1 MDGNYKNWQNH
12 QAIKNGRLAKAKEIN
27 CMTVM
32 DNDSGSSNRKQFFAT
47 IHLGAFRPAIVL
59 DVVTAFALTLFCSV
73 PRYVYAASSQPTLG
87 QNVEVRVLA
96 APDEFSELVETV
108 GDGASLSPMG
118 ETTGPGGLNW
128 FMVKTRNGN
137 VGWVKADD
145 NPAIRKI
152 DGHFRSLRNE
162 ATVIESG
169 SAPAST
175 TSSKTSAGGA
185 IVVPVKILAG
195 HAIVPVTFNNSI
207 TANLM
212 VDTGASRTMVSKRVA
227 RDLRLY
233 SMGSGTGYGVGG
245 RVTLGIG
252 RVESIKV
259 GEVEIQ
265 NMPVSIHDFSPDPSY
280 EGLLGVDFLGRFH
293 MSLDSAKQVMV
304 LTPR

>member
-1 MDGNYKNWQNH
+1 MTTVNDGS
-12 QAIKNGRLAKAKEIN
+12 R
-27 CMTVM
+27 
-32 DNDSGSSNRKQFFAT
+32 SSNVRQFVPGIRHRAIRRCLLLT
-47 IHLGAFRPAIVL
+47 IS
-59 DVVTAFALTLFCSV
+59 VVFALALFASI
-73 PRYVYAASSQPTLG
+73 RRGAYGASSQPPLA

-108 GDGASLSPMG
+108 GDGESLSPMG
-118 ETTGPGGLNW
+118 ETTGPGGLKW

-137 VGWVKADD
+137 VGWIKAGD
-145 NPAIRKI
+145 NTAVRKI
-152 DGHFRSLRNE
+152 DGHFRSLRHE
-162 ATVIESG
+162 ATVIGPG
-169 SAPAST
+169 SAPASI
-175 TSSKTSAGGA
+175 SSKTSGGA
-185 IVVPVKILAG
+185 IMIPVKILAG
-195 HAIVPVTFNNSI
+195 HAIVPVTFNNSV

-227 RDLRLY
+227 RDLRLS

-245 RVTLGIG
+245 RVTVSIA
-252 RVESIKV
+252 RVESVKV

>member
-1 MDGNYKNWQNH
+1 MTTVNDGS
-12 QAIKNGRLAKAKEIN
+12 R
-27 CMTVM
+27 
-32 DNDSGSSNRKQFFAT
+32 SSNVRQFVPGIRHRAIRRCLLLT
-47 IHLGAFRPAIVL
+47 IS
-59 DVVTAFALTLFCSV
+59 VVFALALFASI
-73 PRYVYAASSQPTLG
+73 RRGAYGASSQPPLA

-108 GDGASLSPMG
+108 GDGESLSPMG
-118 ETTGPGGLNW
+118 ETTGPGGLKW

-137 VGWVKADD
+137 VGWIKASD
-145 NPAIRKI
+145 NTAVRKI
-152 DGHFRSLRNE
+152 DGHFRSLRHE
-162 ATVIESG
+162 ATVIGPG
-169 SAPAST
+169 SAPASI
-175 TSSKTSAGGA
+175 SSKTSGGA
-185 IVVPVKILAG
+185 IMIPVKILAG
-195 HAIVPVTFNNSI
+195 HAIVPVTFNNSV

-227 RDLRLY
+227 RDLRLS

-245 RVTLGIG
+245 RVTVSIA
-252 RVESIKV
+252 RVESVKV

-280 EGLLGVDFLGRFH
+280 EGLLGVDFIGRFH

>member
-1 MDGNYKNWQNH
+1 
-12 QAIKNGRLAKAKEIN
+12 
-27 CMTVM
+27 MTIM
-32 DNDSGSSNRKQFFAT
+32 DNHSRSSNRKQFFAS
-47 IHLGAFRPAIVL
+47 IHLVAFRPAIAV
-59 DVVTAFALTLFCSV
+59 DVVVSLALTLFCSV
-73 PRYVYAASSQPTLG
+73 APYAYAASSPPNVA
-87 QNVEVRVLA
+87 QNVEVKVFS
-96 APDEFSELVETV
+96 APDEFSTLVEAV
-108 GDGASLSPMG
+108 RDGESFSPMG
-118 ETTGPGGLNW
+118 ETIGPGGLKW
-128 FMVKTRNGN
+128 FMVKTREGN
-137 VGWVKADD
+137 VGWIKADD

-162 ATVIESG
+162 ATVIEPG

-185 IVVPVKILAG
+185 IVIPVKILAG

-259 GEVEIQ
+259 GEVEVQ

>member
-1 MDGNYKNWQNH
+1 MTTVNDGS
-12 QAIKNGRLAKAKEIN
+12 R
-27 CMTVM
+27 
-32 DNDSGSSNRKQFFAT
+32 SSNVRQFVPGIRHRAIRRCLLLT
-47 IHLGAFRPAIVL
+47 IS
-59 DVVTAFALTLFCSV
+59 VVFALALFASI
-73 PRYVYAASSQPTLG
+73 RRGAYGASSQPPLA

-108 GDGASLSPMG
+108 GDGESLSPMG
-118 ETTGPGGLNW
+118 ETTGPGGLKW

-137 VGWVKADD
+137 VGWIKASD
-145 NPAIRKI
+145 NTAVRKI
-152 DGHFRSLRNE
+152 DGHFRSLRHE
-162 ATVIESG
+162 ATVIGPG
-169 SAPAST
+169 SAPASI
-175 TSSKTSAGGA
+175 SSKTSGGA
-185 IVVPVKILAG
+185 IMIPVKILAG
-195 HAIVPVTFNNSI
+195 HAIVPVTFNNSV

-227 RDLRLY
+227 RDLRLS

-245 RVTLGIG
+245 RVTVSIS
-252 RVESIKV
+252 RVESVKV

>member
-1 MDGNYKNWQNH
+1 MTTVNDGS
-12 QAIKNGRLAKAKEIN
+12 R
-27 CMTVM
+27 
-32 DNDSGSSNRKQFFAT
+32 SSNVRQFVPGIRHRAIRRCLLLT
-47 IHLGAFRPAIVL
+47 IS
-59 DVVTAFALTLFCSV
+59 VVFALALFASI
-73 PRYVYAASSQPTLG
+73 RRGAYGASSQPPLA

-108 GDGASLSPMG
+108 GDGESLSPMG
-118 ETTGPGGLNW
+118 ETTGPGGLKW

-137 VGWVKADD
+137 VGWIKAGD
-145 NPAIRKI
+145 NTAVRKI
-152 DGHFRSLRNE
+152 DGHFRSLRHE
-162 ATVIESG
+162 ATVIGPG
-169 SAPAST
+169 SAPASI
-175 TSSKTSAGGA
+175 SSKTSGGA
-185 IVVPVKILAG
+185 IMIPVKILAG
-195 HAIVPVTFNNSI
+195 HAIVPVTFNNSV

-227 RDLRLY
+227 RDLRLS

-245 RVTLGIG
+245 RVTVSIA
-252 RVESIKV
+252 RVESVKV

-280 EGLLGVDFLGRFH
+280 EGLLGVDFIGRFH